1 MTSGGI
7 SVVVPVY
14 RSAATLQEL
23 HDRLLTVL
31 TPLAC
36 DFEIIFVDDGGN
48 DDSWDEISRLSRADQ
63 RVRGILHSRNY
74 GQHNALLTGIR
85 AASLDMIVTLDD
97 DLQNPPEEIPA
108 MLAKLDTGY
117 DVVYGKPRSEQQGL
131 FRDLAS
137 RTTKLALQSAMGA
150 ETARNTSAFR
160 VFRTFLREAF
170 ADYHNSFVS
179 IDVLLTW
186 GTKNFSFVTVKHDPR
201 KVGESHYTLGKLARH
216 AINMMTGFSVLP
228 LQLASLIG
236 FAFTLIGLG
245 LLAFVVGSYV
255 LYGSSVAGFPFLAS
269 VIALFSGA
277 QMFALGIIG
286 EYLARMHMR
295 SMGHPV
301 GLARMSIGFTA
312 DGGSTFSRALAARPV
327 VKADVKA
334 LHE

>member
-1 MTSGGI
+1 M
-7 SVVVPVY
+7 
-14 RSAATLQEL
+14 SARTLDEL
-23 HDRLLTVL
+23 YERLLKVL
-31 TPLAC
+31 EALAC
-36 DFEIIFVDDGGN
+36 ELEIIFVDDGGN
-48 DDSWDEISRLSRADQ
+48 DDSWDVIMRLSRSDP
-63 RVRGILHSRNY
+63 RVRGIQHSRNY

-85 AASLDMIVTLDD
+85 AASLDLIVTLDD

-108 MLAKLDTGY
+108 MLAKLDTGF
-117 DVVYGKPRSEQQGL
+117 DVVYGKPRSEQHGL

-137 RTTKLALQSAMGA
+137 RTTKLALQSAMGVD
-150 ETARNTSAFR
+150 TARNTSAFR

-201 KVGESHYTLGKLARH
+201 KIGETHYTLGKLARH

-245 LLAFVVGSYV
+245 LLAFVIGNYI

-301 GLARMSIGFTA
+301 GLARASVGFPA
-312 DGGSTFSRALAARPV
+312 DAGTSLSRAFV
-327 VKADVKA
+327 GGYVGKADVTA
-334 LHE
+334 SRE